1 LKSIKALDY
10 DILDVKQTKWHD
22 DFGQTFKDE
31 VKGIETFY
39 TTIIT
44 LTFNHVSTSSDAVEM
59 LENFQQLA
67 KRASIQEFV
76 HTKAANTVYMKIIQ
90 EIKEIES
97 QFDVGMSGKK
107 RPPMSCSNPSFG
119 GLAVW
124 ALSLIARLDK
134 AYALTDN
141 MYFVP
146 HCALAA
152 EVKEKHDKL
161 HK

>member
-1 LKSIKALDY
+1 
-10 DILDVKQTKWHD
+10 LDVKQTRWHD

-44 LTFNHVSTSSDAVEM
+44 LTFKHVSTCNDSVEM

-67 KRASIQEFV
+67 KRESIKDFV
-76 HTKAANTVYMKIIQ
+76 HTKAANTVYQKIIE
-90 EIKEIES
+90 EIREIEQ
-97 QFDVGMSGKK
+97 QFDVGMSGKR
-107 RPPMSCSNPSFG
+107 RPPMSMSNPTFG

-124 ALSLIARLDK
+124 ALSLIQRLEK
-134 AYALTDN
+134 AYALTEN

-146 HCALAA
+146 HC
-152 EVKEKHDKL
+152 
-161 HK
+161 